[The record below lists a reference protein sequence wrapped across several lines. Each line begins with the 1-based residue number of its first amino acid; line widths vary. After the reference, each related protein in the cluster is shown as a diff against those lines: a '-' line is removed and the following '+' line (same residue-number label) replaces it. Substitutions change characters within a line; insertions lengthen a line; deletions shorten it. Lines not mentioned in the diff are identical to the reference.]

1 MEGIIVTLVVGGI
14 VVLLLGI
21 WGIRDWISSW
31 KRKISEQRRRDEKRV
46 DVAKW
51 AIDFAKQIEVDKK
64 QFVKDFDKDGSGE
77 VDGLE
82 DNDFD
87 LILQKHQKTIL
98 AIDKKYIEKF
108 VKVSA
113 FIRDK
118 KANVQSVFQG
128 IETEFVFHKMVED
141 DYWGIDM
148 NYPDYVN
155 NDGTIRYHNYYWPN
169 EEIDVLYE
177 RDMFRYHKIWEKL
190 EKNEQALK
198 DYAGILKNEIN
209 TYHMVLANGLTMI
222 VALIDDDFLTFS
234 KIYDSMDR
242 INIFDSQWEK
252 DVSRKLSNID
262 KDINA
267 LIYEIEAS
275 NKRIVRELSNLTYA
289 SESGFNK
296 LKSSI
301 NSELQSI
308 DSSIKFNNL
317 LTGIQAYQTYKV
329 KNNTKNLK

>member
-1 MEGIIVTLVVGGI
+1 MEGIIVILVVGGI

-21 WGIRDWISSW
+21 YGIRSSISTW
-31 KRKISEQRRRDEKRV
+31 KYRKEWEERREEKRV
-46 DVAKW
+46 DSYKW

-118 KANVQSVFQG
+118 KANIQSVFQG

-155 NDGTIRYHNYYWPN
+155 DDTIKYYDYWPG
-169 EEIDVLYE
+169 EEIDVGYE
-177 RDMFRYHKIWEKL
+177 MNMFRNRKILKKL
-190 EKNEQALK
+190 EKEEQALK

-209 TYHMVLANGLTMI
+209 TYHTVLANGLTMI
-222 VALIDDDFLTFS
+222 IALIDDDFLTFS

-252 DVSRKLSNID
+252 DVSHKLSNID
-262 KDINA
+262 KGINK

-317 LTGIQAYQTYKV
+317 LTGIQTYQTYKV
-329 KNNTKNLK
+329 KKNTKNLK